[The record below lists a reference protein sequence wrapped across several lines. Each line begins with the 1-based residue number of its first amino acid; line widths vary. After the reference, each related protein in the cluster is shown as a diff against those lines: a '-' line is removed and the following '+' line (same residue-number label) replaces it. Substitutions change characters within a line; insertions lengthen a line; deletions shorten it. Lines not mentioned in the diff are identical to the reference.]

1 MSAGDAAGR
10 FSESDGS
17 FAPRARHIG
26 LAQRKIRWR
35 SPTAIR
41 LSRDMDADD
50 VVQVQRERLQS
61 LPAVRQLPWPCEPGA
76 LNGSLLCPVASIFP
90 ARQKNGPTV
99 LGILEPAFCQ
109 NFDNISPAT
118 IMNSRCGIGATRRG
132 RGGEAGRKAES
143 ASRPVIVRPYLYHL
157 DNTPFVV
164 DGFRRLDRFA
174 SWLQNLWLEL
184 WRAMT

>member
-1 MSAGDAAGR
+1 MSAGDAGGR

-61 LPAVRQLPWPCEPGA
+61 LPALRQLPWPCEPGV

-118 IMNSRCGIGATRRG
+118 TMNSRCGIGATRRG
-132 RGGEAGRKAES
+132 RGGLSRISVAARDRQALSRLGRRQS
-143 ASRPVIVRPYLYHL
+143 IRH
-157 DNTPFVV
+157 
-164 DGFRRLDRFA
+164 
-174 SWLQNLWLEL
+174 
-184 WRAMT
+184 